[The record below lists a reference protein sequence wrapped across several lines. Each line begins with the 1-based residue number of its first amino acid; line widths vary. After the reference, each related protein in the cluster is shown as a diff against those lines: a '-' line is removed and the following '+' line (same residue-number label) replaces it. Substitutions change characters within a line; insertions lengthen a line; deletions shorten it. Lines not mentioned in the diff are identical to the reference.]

1 MISCTFNVTV
11 RKVTYLV
18 KPKMTIVMMFWM
30 ILVLK
35 FGFWDGVLN
44 LVYLKIITSFLRSSV
59 HVIC

>member
-1 MISCTFNVTV
+1 VISCTFNVTV

-18 KPKMTIVMMFWM
+18 EPKMTIVMMIWM

-44 LVYLKIITSFLRSSV
+44 LVYLKIITSFLRSSA

>member
-1 MISCTFNVTV
+1 VISCTFNVTV

-18 KPKMTIVMMFWM
+18 EPKMTIVMMIWM

-44 LVYLKIITSFLRSSV
+44 LVYLKIIT
-59 HVIC
+59 